1 MSTTTTIGLIQFTAS
16 ADPDLNRA
24 TALSMTEAAAD
35 SGARLVLPHELV
47 ATQYFP
53 AFPISDTYFDLAEPV
68 DGPTVTAFRE
78 LAARRGIAVLVPWFE
93 RAGSGRY
100 FNTAAFVD
108 EHGDILGLWRKV
120 HIPRVQVPAG
130 NGTIEVDE
138 KYYFEEGHEQ
148 YGVVDW
154 NGVAVGVLICHDR
167 HFPEAAR
174 ALALQG
180 ADLLLVPSTSRGIP
194 DSADP
199 VATWRTEL
207 GAMAIQNCLFVA
219 ATNRTGLEGEQ
230 VFMGASLV
238 VHPGGDE
245 LSRLG
250 AEPGIDVIEIEPAAA
265 ERVRRARGFFRDRR
279 PDLYGAI
286 VERDAATA
294 SARVRPASGADVAG
308 ASR

>member
-1 MSTTTTIGLIQFTAS
+1 MTTITIGLAQFTAVS
-16 ADPDLNRA
+16 DGDENRR
-24 TALSMTEAAAD
+24 TALALVERAIDAGAD
-35 SGARLVLPHELV
+35 LVLPHELV

-53 AFPISDTYFDLAEPV
+53 AFPIDDSYFDLAEPI
-68 DGPTVTAFRE
+68 DGPTVTVFQE
-78 LAARRGIAVLVPWFE
+78 LARRRRAAVLVPWFE

-100 FNTAAFVD
+100 FNTAVFVD
-108 EHGDILGLWRKV
+108 EHGEIRGRWRKV

-130 NGTIEVDE
+130 EANIEVDE
-138 KYYFEEGHEQ
+138 KYYFEEGHEP
-148 YGVVDW
+148 YGLVDW
-154 NGVAVGVLICHDR
+154 KGLQIGVLICHDR

-194 DSADP
+194 GSADP

-219 ATNRTGLEGEQ
+219 ATNRTGREAQQ

-238 VHPGGDE
+238 VHPAGDE
-245 LSRLG
+245 VVRMG
-250 AEPGIDVIEIEPAAA
+250 AEPGVEVIEIDPFAA

-279 PDLYGAI
+279 PELYASI
-286 VERDAATA
+286 VELDATTA
-294 SARVRPASGADVAG
+294 GGVR
-308 ASR
+308 

>member
-1 MSTTTTIGLIQFTAS
+1 MTATPTTIGLVQFTATP
-16 ADPDLNRA
+16 DPAENRA
-24 TALSMTEAAAD
+24 TALALTERAAD
-35 SGARLVLPHELV
+35 SGAQLVLPHELV

-53 AFPISDTYFDLAEPV
+53 AFPVDDAYFDLAEPI

-78 LAARRGIAVLVPWFE
+78 LARRRGVAVLVPWFE

-108 EHGDILGLWRKV
+108 ESGEILGVWRKV
-120 HIPRVQVPAG
+120 HIPRVQVPEG
-130 NGTIEVDE
+130 DSTIEVDE
-138 KYYFEEGHEQ
+138 KYYFEEGHEP
-148 YGVVDW
+148 YGVIDW
-154 NGVAVGVLICHDR
+154 RGIGVGVLICHDR

-180 ADLLLVPSTSRGIP
+180 ADLLLIPSTSRGIP
-194 DSADP
+194 DSVDP

-207 GAMAIQNCLFVA
+207 GAMAIQNCLYVA
-219 ATNRTGLEGEQ
+219 ATNRTGLEGRQ

-238 VHPGGDE
+238 VHPAGDE
-245 LSRLG
+245 LARLG
-250 AEPGIDVIEIEPAAA
+250 SEPGVEVVGIDPAAA

-279 PDLYGAI
+279 PELYGAL

-294 SARVRPASGADVAG
+294 SARTATPSPRSEVA
-308 ASR
+308 R